1 MRRVIST
8 TTGRR
13 DASQR
18 GLTLIELL
26 VTVVISGLFFAA
38 LVPVF
43 VMASKS
49 SSVDRARVTAT
60 NIAQSR
66 IEAIRSLPYEQ
77 ILDEDDANPDGLP
90 TLKQLE
96 EAAPSSDDFDLRF
109 DGPWKADP
117 NAKHYQ
123 VTYGVDEVLDTV
135 TGGAQHYK
143 VVTVNVTWDGA
154 PLVGKPVV
162 LKTAIYRQATAPDV
176 ASLKV
181 FTELQPDPVEQ
192 PTTGALTFWTDP
204 IEARVTIRLNE
215 AADVDYVRFI
225 VYADNGSQ
233 IAGGTVSNNPS
244 GMTPLT
250 QYPWEWTESSE
261 ASDGPYT
268 VAAVA
273 VAQGT
278 MQTGGLLTQPIY
290 LDDPE
295 EKPDAPKWAANGVVP
310 GANAVMLTWETIAAG
325 DLAHYQVER
334 HKAGDATVDATFTNL
349 PPWSTTL
356 IDRRGLTAGQPY
368 EYYVFAVEKSGAAGD
383 VSLVSPRVTPRAAPP
398 ATVPP
403 APGPAAPVS
412 LTAAQGFEI
421 PLDDATRL
429 RQVQLGWLASA
440 GDGAGGSVMYYF
452 VYRNQLTPSTTYV
465 DSGADWSSPVAV
477 FPANA
482 STDYSTVDGTVA
494 WRGTYQYSVTAV
506 DADLQESAETP
517 LGSFVQVLLPTGT
530 FYLSVY
536 ATADPALVG
545 KKKTWTCRVS
555 IVSLDTGEVYPKP
568 WGITP
573 IEDNIKVNG
582 SAYVQELTTFGRY
595 QVVVSF
601 YGASKEYKGTGSGFV
616 DLAEA
621 REIWVDYRPPTP

>member
-1 MRRVIST
+1 MRQTR
-8 TTGRR
+8 GR
-13 DASQR
+13 QR
-18 GLTLIELL
+18 GVTLVELL
-26 VTVVISGLFFAA
+26 VTIFVSALFFAA
-38 LVPVF
+38 IIPVF

-77 ILDEDDANPDGLP
+77 ILDQDDPNPDDLT
-90 TLKQLE
+90 TLGELE
-96 EAAPSSDDFDLRF
+96 DAALTSDAFDLRF
-109 DGPWKADP
+109 DGPWKSDP
-117 NAKHYQ
+117 DAKRYQ
-123 VTYGVDEVLDTV
+123 VTYSVDEVLDTAA
-135 TGGAQHYK
+135 GGAQHYK
-143 VVTVNVTWDGA
+143 IVTVNVTWDGA

-176 ASLKV
+176 VSLKV
-181 FTELQPDPVEQ
+181 FSTEQPDPVEQ
-192 PTTGALTFWTDP
+192 PTTGALTFWSDP
-204 IEARVTIRLNE
+204 IIARVTIRLNE

-244 GMTPLT
+244 GETPRT
-250 QYPWEWTESSE
+250 QYQWEWTESSE

-278 MQTGGLLTQPIY
+278 VQTGGLLTQPIY

-295 EKPDAPKWAANGVVP
+295 EKPDAPKWAANAVVA
-310 GANAVMLTWETIAAG
+310 GAGSVMLTWETVAAG

-356 IDRRGLTAGQPY
+356 IDRRNLTAGQPY
-368 EYYVFAVEKSGAAGD
+368 EYYVYAVEKSGEAGD
-383 VSLVSPRVTPRAAPP
+383 VSQKSPQVTPRAAPSV
-398 ATVPP
+398 TDPP
-403 APGPAAPVS
+403 APGLAAPVS
-412 LTAAQGFEI
+412 LSAAQGFET

-429 RQVQLGWLASA
+429 RQVQLGWPAS
-440 GDGAGGSVMYYF
+440 GIVDAGGTVMYYF
-452 VYRNQLTPSTTYV
+452 VYRNQLVPSTTYV
-465 DSGADWSSPVAV
+465 DAGIDWSSPVAV
-477 FPANA
+477 LPADA

-506 DADLQESAETP
+506 DADLRESAETVASP
-517 LGSFVQVLLPTGT
+517 VQVLLPTGT

-536 ATADPALVG
+536 ATADQALVG
-545 KKKTWTCRVS
+545 KRKTWTCRVS

-573 IEDNIKVNG
+573 MEDNIKVNG

-601 YGASKEYKGTGSGFV
+601 YGASKEYKGTSSGFV

-621 REIWVDYRPPTP
+621 REIWVDYQAPTP